1 MPHCGATMNISHGG
15 LPTLRL
21 SAPKRSM
28 PGHVF
33 LAGAAACFLTN
44 RKELINKR
52 PYCTPCQ
59 ILYKLRSSICACE
72 KGINIA

>member
-44 RKELINKR
+44 QKELIK
-52 PYCTPCQ
+52 
-59 ILYKLRSSICACE
+59 
-72 KGINIA
+72 